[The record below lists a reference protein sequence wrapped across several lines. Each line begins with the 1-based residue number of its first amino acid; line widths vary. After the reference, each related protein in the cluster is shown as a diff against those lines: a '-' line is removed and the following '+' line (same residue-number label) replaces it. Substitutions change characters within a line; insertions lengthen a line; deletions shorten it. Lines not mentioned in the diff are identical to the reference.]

1 MNGYKAK
8 IDASLE
14 EYFTLRG
21 EELDGLRE
29 AMRYSLLSGGKRVRG
44 ALVLAFAKAAG
55 GSEGDAMPAACAVE
69 MLHAYSLIHD
79 DLPCMDD
86 DDMRRGKPTN
96 HIVFGEC
103 TAMLAGD
110 ALQAEAFRAVLRSA
124 MPADRRAECAAIL
137 ADAVGSDGMCGGQFL
152 DMLGEDKENQTLG
165 ELENIHSRKTGALI
179 AAACMMGAA
188 CVGAGEEKI
197 AAAREYG
204 YALGQAFQIRDD
216 VLDKIASA
224 AELGKPIGSDEES
237 GKTTYLTLLGE
248 EKCGELVAQLTAKAK
263 NALSAFNDTAF
274 LEKLADDMAVRTM

>member
-1 MNGYKAK
+1 MIGYKTRV
-8 IDASLE
+8 DAALG
-14 EYFTLRG
+14 EYFNLRG

-44 ALVLAFAKAAG
+44 ALVLAFAKASG
-55 GSEGDAMPAACAVE
+55 GSEEDAMPAACAVE

-103 TAMLAGD
+103 TATLAGD
-110 ALQAEAFRAVLRSA
+110 ALQAEAFRAILRSDMA
-124 MPADRRAECAAIL
+124 AERRAECAAIL
-137 ADAVGSDGMCGGQFL
+137 ADAVGSEGMCGGQFL
-152 DMLGEDKENQTLG
+152 DMLGEDKESQTVA
-165 ELENIHSRKTGALI
+165 ELENVHSRKTGALI

-188 CVGAGEEKI
+188 SAGADEEKI

-237 GKTTYLTLLGE
+237 GKTTYLTIFGE

-263 NALSAFNDTAF
+263 DALKVFADTAF
-274 LEKLADDMAVRTM
+274 LEKLADDMAVRTN

>member
-1 MNGYKAK
+1 MTEYKAK
-8 IDASLE
+8 IDAALE
-14 EYFTLRG
+14 KYFTLRG

-44 ALVLAFAKAAG
+44 ALVLAFAKALG
-55 GSEGDAMPAACAVE
+55 GSEGDAMPVACAVE

-103 TAMLAGD
+103 TATLAGD
-110 ALQAEAFRAVLRSA
+110 ALQAEAFRAILRSSLPSA
-124 MPADRRAECAAIL
+124 RRAECAAIL
-137 ADAVGSDGMCGGQFL
+137 ADAVGADGMCGGQFL
-152 DMLGEDKENQTLG
+152 DMLGEDKESQTIAD
-165 ELENIHSRKTGALI
+165 LENIHSRKTGALI

-188 CVGAGEEKI
+188 AAGADEEKI

-216 VLDKIASA
+216 VLDKVATA

-248 EKCGELVAQLTAKAK
+248 KKCGEVIAELTAKAK
-263 NALSAFNDTAF
+263 NALGVFEDTAF
-274 LEKLADDMAVRTM
+274 LERLADEMAVRTN

>member
-1 MNGYKAK
+1 MKEYKAR
-8 IDASLE
+8 IDAALE
-14 EYFTLRG
+14 EYFELRG

-44 ALVLAFAKAAG
+44 ALVLAFSKASG
-55 GSEGDAMPAACAVE
+55 GNESDAMPAACAVE

-86 DDMRRGKPTN
+86 DDLRRGKPTN

-103 TAMLAGD
+103 TATLAGD
-110 ALQAEAFRAVLRSA
+110 ALQAEAFRAILRSG
-124 MPADRRAECAAIL
+124 MPVDRRAECAAIL

-152 DMLGEDKENQTLG
+152 DMLGEEKDSQTLAD
-165 ELENIHSRKTGALI
+165 LENIHSRKTGALI

-188 CVGAGEEKI
+188 SAGAGYDKI

-216 VLDKIASA
+216 VLDKIATA

-248 EKCGELVAQLTAKAK
+248 DGCAEAVMQLTAKAK
-263 NALSAFNDTAF
+263 KALGVFDDASF
-274 LEKLADDMAVRTM
+274 LGKLADDMAVRTM

>member
-1 MNGYKAK
+1 MIGYKTRV
-8 IDASLE
+8 DAALG

-29 AMRYSLLSGGKRVRG
+29 AMRYSLLSGGKRVRA
-44 ALVLAFAKAAG
+44 ALVLAFAKASG
-55 GSEGDAMPAACAVE
+55 GSEEEAMPAACAVE

-103 TAMLAGD
+103 TATLAGD
-110 ALQAEAFRAVLRSA
+110 ALQAEAFRAILRSGMA
-124 MPADRRAECAAIL
+124 ADRRAECAAIL
-137 ADAVGSDGMCGGQFL
+137 ADAVGSEGMCGGQFL
-152 DMLGEDKENQTLG
+152 DMLGEDKESQTVA
-165 ELENIHSRKTGALI
+165 ELEDLHSRKTGALI

-188 CVGAGEEKI
+188 SAGADEEKI

-237 GKTTYLTLLGE
+237 GKTTYLTLFGE

-263 NALSAFNDTAF
+263 NALSAFNDIAF
-274 LEKLADDMAVRTM
+274 LEQLADDMAVRMM

>member
-1 MNGYKAK
+1 MTEYKAK
-8 IDASLE
+8 IDAALE
-14 EYFTLRG
+14 KYFTLRG

-55 GSEGDAMPAACAVE
+55 GNEENAMPAACAVE

-103 TAMLAGD
+103 TATLAGD
-110 ALQAEAFRAVLRSA
+110 ALQAEAFRAILFSGL
-124 MPADRRAECAAIL
+124 PADRRTECAAIL

-152 DMLGEDKENQTLG
+152 DMLGEDKENQTLA

-179 AAACMMGAA
+179 AAACMMGVVAA
-188 CVGAGEEKI
+188 GANEEKI

-216 VLDKIASA
+216 VLDKTATA

-248 EKCGELVAQLTAKAK
+248 DGCAKAVMQLTAKAK
-263 NALSAFNDTAF
+263 QALGVFDDAAF
-274 LEKLADDMAVRTM
+274 LEKLADDMAVRTN